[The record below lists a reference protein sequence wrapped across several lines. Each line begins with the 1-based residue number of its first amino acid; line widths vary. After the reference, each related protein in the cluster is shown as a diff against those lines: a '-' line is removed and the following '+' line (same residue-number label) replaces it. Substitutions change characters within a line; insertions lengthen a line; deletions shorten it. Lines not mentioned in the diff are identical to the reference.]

1 MEENNQFENGQESKQ
16 EGLNEAFSQ
25 PTKSPFDNAVL
36 QDELQEKKGMAVA
49 SLVLGILGVLCC
61 CIPALGPVL
70 SIIGVVLG
78 IISIRKMTNKGLA
91 IAGLVVSSIGVLM
104 GLYWTVACCIL
115 ISNPLFD
122 WSRIDFNNPE
132 ATQKYLEELE
142 RSLEMF
148 HLF

>member
-1 MEENNQFENGQESKQ
+1 MEENNQFENGQENKQ

-61 CIPALGPVL
+61 CVPALGPVL
-70 SIIGVVLG
+70 SIIGLVLG
-78 IISIRKMTNKGLA
+78 IISVRKMTSKGLA
-91 IAGLVVSSIGVLM
+91 IAGLVVSAIGVLM
-104 GLYWTVACCIL
+104 GLYMTVCLLLTLPVI
-115 ISNPLFD
+115 D
-122 WSRIDFNNPE
+122 WSRVDFNDPE
-132 ATQKYLEELE
+132 ATQRYLEELQ

-148 HLF
+148 RLF